1 MDIEIWMKI
10 YIRYKSKG
18 GTKINWTA
26 LFKPQ
31 ILCQYQA
38 YKDDIPNQWKFNE
51 DLAELSKFDIAALI
65 EGVNSV

>member
-1 MDIEIWMKI
+1 MDIEIWMQI

-31 ILCQYQA
+31 ILCQYYA
-38 YKDDIPNQWKFNE
+38 YKDVPYTKLMEI
-51 DLAELSKFDIAALI
+51 
-65 EGVNSV
+65 